1 MSDET
6 EPQVAA
12 GEPTKRDPRSARPRS
27 ETEVALIQGLIA
39 QIDMTPQEISEA
51 LDGRVSSR
59 TIYRWKQGES
69 FPQQKS
75 DIEALQEL
83 AGRKKT

>member
-6 EPQVAA
+6 EAQAT
-12 GEPTKRDPRSARPRS
+12 ESENQKRDPRSARPRS
-27 ETEVALIQGLIA
+27 EAEVSLIQDLIA
-39 QIDMTPQEISEA
+39 KIDMTPQEISEA

-83 AGRKKT
+83 AGRKKV